1 MHGGGSGQDDFMT
14 VVLYI
19 LIGVLSGALTGLGI
33 GGGTILIPALTL
45 VLGMEQHAAQS
56 INLIY
61 FIPTAVVAIFTHAKN
76 GNIEKKII
84 LKLIIFGVI
93 SAAAGSFIAVRLD
106 GEPLRKL
113 FGYFLLLMGC
123 VEFFRKE
130 QTS

>member
-1 MHGGGSGQDDFMT
+1 MT
-14 VVLYI
+14 AALYV

-45 VLGMEQHAAQS
+45 ILGMEQHAAQS
-56 INLIY
+56 INLVY
-61 FIPTAVVAIFTHAKN
+61 FVPTAIVAIFTHAKN

-84 LKLIIFGVI
+84 LKLIIFGVV
-93 SAAAGSFIAVRLD
+93 AAIVGSFIAVRLD

-113 FGYFLLLMGC
+113 FGYFLLLMGV

-130 QTS
+130 QPR